1 MKKLIIF
8 FILSLSISVNAQYES
23 VFGDQSTSWKLLMS
37 SVEFIELDFV
47 SRTHTSDVA
56 FDTIIGGETYKRYQ
70 YTDESGLFQYE
81 MKEDTVEGKV
91 WMGML
96 DFDDTMYL
104 KYDLSLNVGDTFYF
118 HNPIDTGIVQNVFY
132 QGGKKHIE
140 FNKNHYLSGE
150 PIMFIEGVGPTIGF
164 VDWILYSPSIEQIG
178 YIVCQQKDGLTTY
191 VNEISNS
198 CTLSFANTD
207 EIDNELSLE
216 LYPNPIS
223 SNYFNIITKSKL
235 TRKDIQIYNLNG
247 SDLIDFK
254 LEIIKDNK
262 YEISLPEVQTGV
274 YTIQINTIKGVL
286 RKKLVVLN

>member
-1 MKKLIIF
+1 MKRLIIF

-132 QGGKKHIE
+132 QGGKRHIE

-164 VDWILYSPSIEQIG
+164 VDWIFYSPSIEQIG
-178 YIVCQQKDGLTTY
+178 YVVCQQKDGLTTY

-198 CTLSFANTD
+198 CTLSFANTV

-216 LYPNPIS
+216 IYPNPIS
-223 SNYFNIITKSKL
+223 SNNFNIITKSKL
-235 TRKDIQIYNLNG
+235 KRKDIEIYNLNG

-254 LEIIKDNK
+254 LEVKKGNK
-262 YEISLPEVQTGV
+262 YEISLPEVQSGV
-274 YTIQINTIKGVL
+274 YTIQISTIKGVL

>member
-1 MKKLIIF
+1 MKRLIIF

-132 QGGKKHIE
+132 QGGKRHIE

-164 VDWILYSPSIEQIG
+164 VDWIFYSPSIEQIG
-178 YIVCQQKDGLTTY
+178 YVICQQKDGLTSY

-198 CTLSFANTD
+198 CTLSFANN
-207 EIDNELSLE
+207 NELINSLRFE
-216 LYPNPIS
+216 LFPNPIT
-223 SNYFNIITKSKL
+223 SNTFS
-235 TRKDIQIYNLNG
+235 
-247 SDLIDFK
+247 
-254 LEIIKDNK
+254 
-262 YEISLPEVQTGV
+262 ISLNSKIYKEDIEIYDFMGNQLT
-274 YTIQINTIKGVL
+274 NF
-286 RKKLVVLN
+286 NM